1 MAVVNCSKWDNCYA
15 KAMERS
21 WKHANVLV
29 SASGPRAGSYL
40 KGFADARALVDPLT
54 SEELLLRLQRHLRAP
69 LTPPPPPP
77 HDAYGD
83 SLCEGGKVGAGADAV
98 KMPNADHTHRHNAAL
113 YAAVD
118 MANEAFGE
126 SNVDFDVRD
135 GRADVYNDTHVADVA
150 VHAAGEVHCG
160 DVKTPNPFTA
170 GIATIKQDERR
181 GAHVLMANTW
191 EEQLGVVQGRPELSR
206 PPGATGSWSRV
217 NGTGHVSAI
226 VAQYIDAQEKDNPV
240 YCMMIEALCGTFSPG
255 LLDFVAVCA
264 EMVDDRL
271 RSGFSWTA
279 ASFTAHHCM
288 RISTAFN
295 KALAKE
301 MLRRLSIAF
310 TKCNTRKRAKP
321 GANRARLDAAKAK
334 HGRRDFTF
342 GDFVRPGAAGSRFPR
357 SRA

>member
-1 MAVVNCSKWDNCYA
+1 M
-15 KAMERS
+15 
-21 WKHANVLV
+21 
-29 SASGPRAGSYL
+29 
-40 KGFADARALVDPLT
+40 
-54 SEELLLRLQRHLRAP
+54 
-69 LTPPPPPP
+69 
-77 HDAYGD
+77 
-83 SLCEGGKVGAGADAV
+83 
-98 KMPNADHTHRHNAAL
+98 
-113 YAAVD
+113 
-118 MANEAFGE
+118 
-126 SNVDFDVRD
+126 
-135 GRADVYNDTHVADVA
+135 
-150 VHAAGEVHCG
+150 
-160 DVKTPNPFTA
+160 
-170 GIATIKQDERR
+170 
-181 GAHVLMANTW
+181 MANTW

-255 LLDFVAVCA
+255 LLDFIAVCA